1 MPSLIN
7 RFSSDLRNI
16 SITTTRRAL
25 FLRIAAAL
33 LALITAIDVAS
44 TINQLHRRSDAL
56 GRTYPVVVARRDL
69 PTGHKIVGSDLG
81 SMQLHAPPPNP
92 EVRAHAIGERVDIP
106 VLKGNVVTTRHLGTS
121 NNLLPAGT
129 RGVRVVSN
137 DARQLH
143 ARDVVDV
150 FVTLDPERFSGGEP
164 TREVISGATIIRI
177 DRTSEGTAATLA
189 VPLDLVPR
197 VAFAVASGVITLA
210 SVPGISRR

>member
-69 PTGHKIVGSDLG
+69 PAGHKILRSDLG
-81 SMQLHAPPPNP
+81 SMQLHSPPPNP

-106 VLKGNVVTTRHLGTS
+106 VLKGNVVTTRHLGAS
-121 NNLLPAGT
+121 NNLLPQGT

-177 DRTSEGTAATLA
+177 DRTSEGTSATLA

-210 SVPGISRR
+210 SVPGISTR

>member
-1 MPSLIN
+1 MPSLTN
-7 RFSSDLRNI
+7 RLSSDLRNI

-44 TINQLHRRSDAL
+44 TINQLHRRSAAL

-69 PTGHKIVGSDLG
+69 PTGHKILSSDLG
-81 SMQLHAPPPNP
+81 SMHLHSPPPNP

-106 VLKGNVVTTRHLGTS
+106 VLKGNVVTTRHLGAS
-121 NNLLPAGT
+121 NNLLPQGT

-177 DRTSEGTAATLA
+177 DRTSEGTSATLA

-210 SVPGISRR
+210 SVPGISTR

>member
-69 PTGHKIVGSDLG
+69 PAGHKILRSDLG
-81 SMQLHAPPPNP
+81 SMHLHSPPPNP

-121 NNLLPAGT
+121 NNLLPAGA

-177 DRTSEGTAATLA
+177 DRTSEGTSATLA

-197 VAFAVASGVITLA
+197 LAFAVASGVITLA
-210 SVPGISRR
+210 SVPGISTR